1 MTGAPSLWTR
11 FQNLKPTA
19 DSGVVTAIGCGAG
32 NQHLLVRGAF
42 GEPALL
48 LSTEPRTAPRA
59 DIRLKHVGVQFDR
72 RFEIAHS
79 DDGDLEVGNFCK
91 FTCDPSGPHLHQY
104 FVELMAATA
113 NTHKGVLAQQTT
125 DELVDALLELFR
137 KLSLPADR
145 SVTGLWGELLLIQL
159 ATSPGEFVDAWHL
172 RATDGFDFSFTDGRI
187 EVKATERP
195 SREHEFS
202 LKQVRSGRP
211 TDLVAS
217 VTLSRSSAGL
227 SALDLARLIA
237 ERLNAS
243 QQGKLWRLV
252 IETLGDDA
260 DADGEQ
266 RFDVNSASDALT
278 FVRAA
283 DVPAPELSASVA
295 PFVSDVRFRSNINAL
310 CATSAMEKARIL
322 GRSASSP

>member
-1 MTGAPSLWTR
+1 MTSAPSLWTR
-11 FQNLKPTA
+11 FQGLKPAA
-19 DSGVVTAIGCGAG
+19 DSGAVAAIRCGAG

-48 LSTEPRTAPRA
+48 LSTEPRTTPRA

-72 RFEIAHS
+72 RFEIAHG
-79 DDGDLEVGNFCK
+79 DDGGTEVGNFCK

-104 FVELMAATA
+104 FVELMTATA
-113 NTHKGVLAQQTT
+113 NTHLGMLAQETT
-125 DELVDALLELFR
+125 DEVVDALLELFR

-145 SVTGLWGELLLIQL
+145 SVLGLWGELLLIHL
-159 ATSPGEFVDAWHL
+159 ASSPGEFVDAWHL
-172 RATDGFDFSFTDGRI
+172 RATDGFDFAFADGRI
-187 EVKATERP
+187 EVKTTERP

-202 LKQVRSGRP
+202 LKQVRSGRS

-237 ERLNAS
+237 ERVEAA

-260 DADGEQ
+260 DAEGEQ
-266 RFDVNSASDALT
+266 RFDVQSASDALV
-278 FVRAA
+278 FVHAA

-295 PFVSDVRFRSNINAL
+295 PFVTDVRFRSNINAL
-310 CATSAMEKARIL
+310 CAASALETADVL
-322 GRSASSP
+322 GRSAPRR